1 MIYKKQHIE
10 SKIARRAE
18 KEEKKK
24 EKKELKEDHG
34 LQAFIQAK
42 RLIKE
47 KEKQLKFESIIF
59 GAKPQ

>member
-10 SKIARRAE
+10 TKFQPKIFESKLARRAE

-47 KEKQLKFESIIF
+47 KEK
-59 GAKPQ
+59 